1 MRSLQV
7 VDNLLL
13 TSRLT
18 ISPKVTL
25 SQIKEKE
32 ISLTNTM
39 TADYKG
45 GLCVG

>member
-1 MRSLQV
+1 MRSLQS
-7 VDNLLL
+7 VDNRLL

-18 ISPKVTL
+18 ISRKVTL
-25 SQIKEKE
+25 LQIKEKE

-45 GLCVG
+45 VLYVG